1 MKFWY
6 IRYPFSCCLR
16 NWAPERSILSKHIL
30 LPFLYATGDNCTCHL
45 LSIRAAGTSTLKS
58 MAILPAR
65 SATFL
70 LLRQSAR
77 QQAIRSGFPRH
88 YHPFIFREAL
98 LQLPHR
104 LPAIY
109 LRSVDHS
116 RLYPLLLGLRCICV
130 SPTRWAPFFSKTE
143 TMGVLQLSTSVE
155 RVPNRN
161 SLLYQSFS
169 NALVIQ
175 S

>member
-30 LPFLYATGDNCTCHL
+30 LPFLYATGDNCTCHF
-45 LSIRAAGTSTLKS
+45 LSNSAAGTSTLKS

-70 LLRQSAR
+70 LFATICTSASDTLRIS
-77 QQAIRSGFPRH
+77 SPLSSFSYSVKPS
-88 YHPFIFREAL
+88 FNFRIVSL
-98 LQLPHR
+98 LYTCVVSITAGCTLF
-104 LPAIY
+104 
-109 LRSVDHS
+109 
-116 RLYPLLLGLRCICV
+116 LLGLRWICV
-130 SPTRWAPFFSKTE
+130 SPTRWTPFFSKTE

-161 SLLYQSFS
+161 SLLLSIIFPM
-169 NALVIQ
+169 L
-175 S
+175 